1 MSNSNPWLDIPLED
15 YELHMS
21 HELVGQSTLLNSLT
35 KKYLENIKPGSAI
48 FLGIAGGNG
57 LEHIDNQITKRVVG
71 IDINQDY
78 LDTAF
83 KRYNHR
89 ISSLQLMNLDII
101 QHSEKIFGA
110 DFIWAALIAEYTG
123 VDKVL
128 DFSKSNISKDGH
140 LIFSIQSNN
149 NKPPVSSTGI
159 ESVKKA
165 GSIFSA
171 VNPEELLTK
180 SGESGFVLIGKEE
193 NRLPNEKSII
203 TFHYR
208 FAQ

>member
-1 MSNSNPWLDIPLED
+1 MSNSNPWLNIPLEE
-15 YELHMS
+15 YERHMS

-35 KKYLENIKPGSAI
+35 KKYLEIIKPNCAI

-57 LEHIDNQITKRVVG
+57 LEHIDTFFTKSVIG

-78 LDTAF
+78 LDTAS
-83 KRYNHR
+83 KRYNDS
-89 ISSLQLMNLDII
+89 IASLQLINLDIV
-101 QHSEKIFGA
+101 QNTERIFEA

-123 VDKVL
+123 IDKVL
-128 DFSKSNISKDGH
+128 EFTKNNISAGGH
-140 LIFSIQSNN
+140 LILSIQSNN
-149 NKPPVSSTGI
+149 NKPSVSSTGI

-171 VNPEELLTK
+171 VNPDELLMQ
-180 SGESGFVLIGKEE
+180 SGESGFQLIGKEE

-203 TFHYR
+203 TFH
-208 FAQ
+208 FVV

>member
-1 MSNSNPWLDIPLED
+1 MTDSNPWLDIPLED
-15 YELHMS
+15 YERHMS
-21 HELVGQSTLLNSLT
+21 HEMVGQSTLLNCLT
-35 KKYLENIKPGSAI
+35 KKYLEIIKPGSAI

-57 LEHIDNQITKRVVG
+57 LEHIDNHFTKTVVG

-89 ISSLQLMNLDII
+89 ITSLQLMNLNII
-101 QHSEKIFGA
+101 QHSKKIFEA
-110 DFIWAALIAEYTG
+110 EFIWAALIAEYTG

-128 DFSKSNISKDGH
+128 DFSKNNISKGGH

-149 NKPPVSSTGI
+149 NRPSVSPTGI

-165 GSIFSA
+165 GGIFSV
-171 VNPEELLTK
+171 VNPEDLLRK
-180 SGESGFVLIGKEE
+180 SEESGFVLIGKEE
-193 NRLPNEKSII
+193 NYLPNEKSII
-203 TFHYR
+203 TLHFVV
-208 FAQ
+208 